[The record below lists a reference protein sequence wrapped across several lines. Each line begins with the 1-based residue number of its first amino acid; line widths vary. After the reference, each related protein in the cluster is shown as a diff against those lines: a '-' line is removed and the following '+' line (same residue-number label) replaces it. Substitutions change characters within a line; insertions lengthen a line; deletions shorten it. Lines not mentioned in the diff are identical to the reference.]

1 MFDSTVHEMNS
12 WLKEIST
19 EMEHP
24 DRQIAYH
31 ALRGVL
37 FALRDRLTVEEA
49 VDLASQMPALVRGVY
64 FEGYK
69 PAGKPLRYRD
79 RDVFLNRVA
88 EELEKAGGANP
99 ETAARAVFAVL
110 SQHISGGEIDDVIQ
124 MLPEDVRDLW
134 PAAEGRSS

>member
-64 FEGYK
+64 FEVTS
-69 PAGKPLRYRD
+69 R
-79 RDVFLNRVA
+79 
-88 EELEKAGGANP
+88 
-99 ETAARAVFAVL
+99 RASRFGIA
-110 SQHISGGEIDDVIQ
+110 IA
-124 MLPEDVRDLW
+124 M
-134 PAAEGRSS
+134 SS